1 MQVDVQQIKE
11 RVAEKA
17 DLIHRLRSEV
27 GKVLVGQENML
38 SRLLVGLLSDGH
50 ILLEGVPGLAK
61 TTAIKTLAQAIDTR
75 YQRIQFTPDLLP
87 ADLVGTLIY
96 VPNEGTFKTRKGPIF
111 SNFVLADE
119 INRAP
124 SKVQSALLESMQ
136 ERQVTIGEETFPLDR
151 LFLVLATQNP
161 IEQEGTYPLPEAQ
174 VDRFMLKVVIGY
186 PKPDEE
192 RKIMDLA
199 LEGGTVAVDPVIS
212 ADEIFAI
219 RYVVGMIYI
228 DEQVKEYILN
238 IVLATR
244 DPNPL
249 HCGRGVRAL
258 RRAGICVTEGIRRAE
273 ACELIAPFARHVTT
287 GKPFVTLK
295 LAMTL
300 DGRIADAAGTSR
312 WITGAAARKRVHDLR
327 GRVDA
332 ILVGRRSACLDD
344 PSLTAR
350 GRRKHV
356 PWRIVVDSRGSLAPD
371 ARVLR
376 DRWADR
382 TIIATTDR
390 CPARRVQA
398 YGRNGAQVWRMP
410 ATRDGVSL
418 ARVMA
423 RLGRMGLLHVLCEG
437 GGELAAALLRRGLVQ
452 RCRLFIA
459 PCLLGGSGVPVIGG
473 RGWPLR
479 SAPGMRIDSIERV
492 GEDILLTL
500 EPALPRRGT

>member
-1 MQVDVQQIKE
+1 MAVALRQARRGEGRTAPNPPVGAVVVRSGC
-11 RVAEKA
+11 RVGAGFHARAGAPHAEVTA
-17 DLIHRLRSEV
+17 LAAAGSAGRGATLYV
-27 GKVLVGQENML
+27 T
-38 SRLLVGLLSDGH
+38 
-50 ILLEGVPGLAK
+50 LEPCSTQG
-61 TTAIKTLAQAIDTR
+61 R
-75 YQRIQFTPDLLP
+75 TPPCTD
-87 ADLVGTLIY
+87 
-96 VPNEGTFKTRKGPIF
+96 
-111 SNFVLADE
+111 
-119 INRAP
+119 
-124 SKVQSALLESMQ
+124 
-136 ERQVTIGEETFPLDR
+136 
-151 LFLVLATQNP
+151 
-161 IEQEGTYPLPEAQ
+161 
-174 VDRFMLKVVIGY
+174 
-186 PKPDEE
+186 
-192 RKIMDLA
+192 
-199 LEGGTVAVDPVIS
+199 
-212 ADEIFAI
+212 AI
-219 RYVVGMIYI
+219 REHGVRHV
-228 DEQVKEYILN
+228 
-238 IVLATR
+238 VLATR